1 MPIIVHL
8 TYTGKED
15 HAKHLVQE
23 MESRGIA
30 STIRKRPGNLK
41 YDYYFPYSQAN
52 SILLIDMW
60 EDQEAL
66 DVHHASPEM
75 KQILDLR
82 EKYDLKVHAER
93 FIASSD
99 EIPEWDRS
107 FLN

>member
-1 MPIIVHL
+1 
-8 TYTGKED
+8 
-15 HAKHLVQE
+15 
-23 MESRGIA
+23 
-30 STIRKRPGNLK
+30 
-41 YDYYFPYSQAN
+41 
-52 SILLIDMW
+52 MW

-82 EKYDLKVHAER
+82 DKYGLEVHAER